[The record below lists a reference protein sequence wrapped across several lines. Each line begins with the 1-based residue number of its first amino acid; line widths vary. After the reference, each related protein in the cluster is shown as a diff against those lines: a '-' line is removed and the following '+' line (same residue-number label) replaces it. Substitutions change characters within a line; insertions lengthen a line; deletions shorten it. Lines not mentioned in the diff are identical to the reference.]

1 MPVKT
6 GIQVHL
12 LTGREM
18 HPQRI
23 SIDPGFHRVTR
34 GFNQQRSVMKRI
46 TKLSA
51 PMAAFFFACMSG
63 QAIAQANFYEGKTVR
78 FIVGF
83 TAGGGYDAY
92 TRAIARHM
100 GKHVPGN
107 PVLVVDNMPGAGS
120 MISANHTFKAAK
132 PDGLTVGHFIGGLF
146 LQQLLGKPGIE
157 FDSLKFEYVGVP
169 AQDNF
174 VIGVHKST
182 GITDVEKWIAS
193 KQVIKFGGV
202 ATGSGSDDVP
212 HVLKATL
219 GLPLQLVSGYKGT
232 ADVRMAFNSG
242 EVAGIA
248 NSWESS
254 KSTWRK
260 ELDSGDKRIILQATV
275 KPHPEFPKVPMAL
288 DLAKSDEA
296 KRLILT
302 VANVHGATV
311 RPYALPPGTPKDRV
325 EILRKAFTD
334 TMKDP
339 EFLAEAKKANLD
351 INPETGAELEQNVK
365 NIFKL
370 EPALIAKL
378 KEILK

>member
-1 MPVKT
+1 MKT
-6 GIQVHL
+6 H
-12 LTGREM
+12 
-18 HPQRI
+18 
-23 SIDPGFHRVTR
+23 
-34 GFNQQRSVMKRI
+34 
-46 TKLSA
+46 TKLLMLST
-51 PMAAFFFACMSG
+51 AFFFACMVA
-63 QAIAQANFYEGKTVR
+63 QAIAQANFYEGKSVR

-100 GKHVPGN
+100 GKHIPGN
-107 PVLVVDNMPGAGS
+107 PVFVVDNMPGAGS

-132 PDGLTVGHFIGGLF
+132 PDGLTIGHFIGGLF

-157 FDSLKFEYVGVP
+157 FDSLKFEYIGVP

-174 VIGVHKST
+174 MIGVHKST

-193 KQVIKFGGV
+193 KQIVKFGGV
-202 ATGSGSDDVP
+202 ATGSGSDDLP
-212 HVLKATL
+212 LVLKATL

-260 ELDSGDKRIILQATV
+260 ELDSGEKKIILQATV
-275 KPHPEFPKVPMAL
+275 KPHPDFPKVPMAL

-302 VANVHGATV
+302 VAQVHGATV
-311 RPYALPPGTPKDRV
+311 RPYALPPATPKDRV
-325 EILRKAFTD
+325 EILRRAFTD

-370 EPALIAKL
+370 EPALVGKL
-378 KEILK
+378 KELLK